1 MPPLRL
7 ITIRPS
13 HYNERARWALDRF
26 AIAYVEQPYMPMLH
40 TVAVAAAV
48 LPAGAGRADRGS
60 TRLSTPV
67 LIDAGQVIADSGEI
81 LAWVDRR
88 HGDSR
93 TSLRWSP
100 RSLELEQ
107 QFAERLGPDA
117 RRLAYHYI
125 IDDERGMREL
135 AERNVPR
142 AQARVFTTIL
152 PLARRMIHRKL
163 RVDAEHAA
171 RSLARIEASFAD
183 VDQRLADGRPYL
195 LGDRFSGADLTFA
208 ALASLVLLVQPSEG
222 YGAWLPPIDQAPP
235 EFVAIIRRMR
245 ETSAG
250 RFVLRM
256 FAEERGQRVLA
267 CAPLVR

>member
-1 MPPLRL
+1 MRL

-26 AIAYVEQPYMPMLH
+26 GLAYVEQAYMPMLH
-40 TVAVAAAV
+40 VAAVAAAV

-81 LAWVDRR
+81 LGWVDRR

-107 QFAERLGPDA
+107 TFAERLGPDA

-125 IDDERGMREL
+125 IDDARGMREL

-142 AQARVFTTIL
+142 AQAKLFAAML
-152 PLARRMIHRKL
+152 PVGRRLIRDKL
-163 RVDAEHAA
+163 RIDEEHVA
-171 RSLARIEASFAD
+171 RSLARIEATFDDIEA
-183 VDQRLADGRPYL
+183 RLADGRPYL

-208 ALASLVLLVQPSEG
+208 ALASLVVLVQPSEG
-222 YGAWLPPIDQAPP
+222 YAAWLPPVDQAPP
-235 EFVAIIRRMR
+235 EFAALIRRTR
-245 ETSAG
+245 ERPAG
-250 RFVLRM
+250 RFILRM
-256 FAEERGQRVLA
+256 FAEERGRRIIP
-267 CAPLVR
+267 CEPLV